1 MDRATTMGRDNYFR
15 RLRGPGQ
22 IASGERLHKAG
33 NFFEGESIARIEAL
47 QPYKSRLTKP
57 SFRSCSKLK
66 SARPRQES
74 FSSPWWQG
82 VDIVGLTTHLRQ
94 SLKSAG

>member
-33 NFFEGESIARIEAL
+33 NFFEGEVLHA
-47 QPYKSRLTKP
+47 SRRCSLTSP
-57 SFRSCSKLK
+57 GLRSRVS
-66 SARPRQES
+66 
-74 FSSPWWQG
+74 G
-82 VDIVGLTTHLRQ
+82 VVQ
-94 SLKSAG
+94 S